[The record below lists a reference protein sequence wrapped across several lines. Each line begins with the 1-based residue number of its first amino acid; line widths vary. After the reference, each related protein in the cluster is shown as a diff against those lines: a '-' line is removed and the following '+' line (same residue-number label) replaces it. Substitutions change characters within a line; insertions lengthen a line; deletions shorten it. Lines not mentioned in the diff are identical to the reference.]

1 MLLCV
6 SAQDGPWAASLSC
19 FPGCRVLAWETGCS
33 HGCLALGWPGLAVQE
48 QLAWPEGAQRLSL
61 VSFQPGEWHR
71 FGQGLC
77 ILLACPVVKPSGTE
91 LMLLVLDKCWF
102 VVRRRLWPQEVV
114 GVMLWLGPPLN
125 AAVTVDS
132 HI

>member
-1 MLLCV
+1 MRFC
-6 SAQDGPWAASLSC
+6 A
-19 FPGCRVLAWETGCS
+19 
-33 HGCLALGWPGLAVQE
+33 GWPLGSQFVLLPRVPGAGVGNRMLTWLFGPRMAWPGRPRAAGLAR
-48 QLAWPEGAQRLSL
+48 GARRLSL

-71 FGQGLC
+71 FEQGLC

-132 HI
+132 HV